1 MAAVKGSRQ
10 CKMIVVPHRPWY
22 RAWRATLCLAVFGA
36 VSWLTYDYGLDQ
48 GLATK
53 VEVAGER
60 DALRSAL
67 DGSEATLAEFRQQV
81 ADLKLGGRVD
91 TRANEEVR
99 LAVESLQTQIA
110 ELNEEIRFYKGVMV
124 PNAEAKGLRVE
135 RLDLRQSGVVNRYRY
150 SLMLTQVVDKHEFV
164 RGVVDVSLVGAQ
176 LGEARTYTLSELDAE
191 ISAEIRFRFRYF
203 QNIDGELVLPADFV
217 PTKMV
222 VVVSPSGR
230 GTNSTERTF
239 AWQVK
244 GV

>member
-1 MAAVKGSRQ
+1 MTVVKGSKQ
-10 CKMIVVPHRPWY
+10 CKMIVVPHRPWH
-22 RAWRATLCLAVFGA
+22 RAGGIIVCLAVFGA

-53 VEVAGER
+53 VEVIEER

-67 DGSEATLAEFRQQV
+67 EGSEATLGELRQQV
-81 ADLKLGGRVD
+81 ADLKLGGQVD

-124 PNAEAKGLRVE
+124 PNADAKGLRVE
-135 RLDLRQSGVVNRYRY
+135 RLDLRQSGVVHRYRY
-150 SLMLTQVVDKHEFV
+150 SLMLTQVVDKHDFV
-164 RGVVDVSLVGAQ
+164 GGVVDVSLVGTQ
-176 LGEARTYTLSELDAE
+176 SGEARTYTLSELDAE

-203 QNIDGELVLPADFV
+203 QNIEGELVLPADFA
-217 PTKMV
+217 PTKIV
-222 VVVSPSGR
+222 VAVRSSGR
-230 GTNSTERTF
+230 GTNGTERTF

>member
-1 MAAVKGSRQ
+1 MTAVKGSKQR
-10 CKMIVVPHRPWY
+10 KMIVVPHRPWY
-22 RAWRATLCLAVFGA
+22 RAGGFIVCLAVFGA

-53 VEVAGER
+53 VEVVEER

-67 DGSEATLAEFRQQV
+67 DGSEATLVGLRQQV
-81 ADLKLGGRVD
+81 ADLKLGGQVD

-124 PNAEAKGLRVE
+124 PNADAKGLRVE

-150 SLMLTQVVDKHEFV
+150 SLMLTQVVDKHDFV
-164 RGVVDVSLVGAQ
+164 QGVVDVSLVGTQ
-176 LGEARTYTLSELDAE
+176 LGEARTYTLNELDVE
-191 ISAEIRFRFRYF
+191 ILAEIRFRFRYF
-203 QNIDGELVLPADFV
+203 QNIEGELVLPADFT
-217 PTKMV
+217 PTKV
-222 VVVSPSGR
+222 VVAARPSGR
-230 GTNSTERTF
+230 GTNGTEKTF
-239 AWQVK
+239 AWRVK